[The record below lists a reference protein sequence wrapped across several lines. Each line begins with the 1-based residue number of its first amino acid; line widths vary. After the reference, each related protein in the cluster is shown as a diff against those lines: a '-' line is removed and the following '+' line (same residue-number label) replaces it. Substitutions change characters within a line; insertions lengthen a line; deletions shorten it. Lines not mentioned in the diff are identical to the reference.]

1 MNSKVEKKI
10 RKHAEKLMVEWLQ
23 TILPDEEKEKVSVEN
38 ISDYIPNQTHVYAN
52 LQLRISSYTLRW
64 FIKKLKY
71 LVNKKHTLEL
81 ITLKEIENV

>member
-38 ISDYIPNQTHVYAN
+38 ISFIFHSPTLYIEEVPVVQP
-52 LQLRISSYTLRW
+52 SSSL
-64 FIKKLKY
+64 
-71 LVNKKHTLEL
+71 
-81 ITLKEIENV
+81 